1 MTKWLGVV
9 AMLGAAVAFA
19 EDAKVPVQVDAV
31 RASTTGD
38 EIDPPSLKAMQE
50 SFAEKVK
57 YTSLK
62 RLSTQK
68 VLLEKVAKT
77 VALPNGKTASLSLD
91 SMQKDAATVRVK
103 LTPSDATYRLGRVG
117 SLYVQAGRIEN
128 ADLWLVVSPSP

>member
-1 MTKWLGVV
+1 MSRWLGVV
-9 AMLGAAVAFA
+9 LCLAGAAAWA
-19 EDAKVPVQVDAV
+19 EDGKVPVQVDAV

-62 RLSTQK
+62 RISTQK
-68 VLLEKVAKT
+68 LMLEKVAKT
-77 VALPNGKTASLSLD
+77 VALPNGKTASLSLE
-91 SMQKDAATVRVK
+91 SLQKDTATVRVK
-103 LTPSDATYRLGRVG
+103 LPPSDATYRLGRVG
-117 SLYVQAGRIEN
+117 SLYVQAGRVEN